1 VRAKGSDVAKLKKKK
16 LRSSAAQKS
25 AKPRLVN
32 NRFPTAEKK
41 EQAFPIVAIGASA
54 GGLKAFGQF
63 FSNMPLDSGI
73 GFVLIPH
80 LDPNHVSLLPD
91 LLRKYTKMTVVQAGD
106 GIKVQ
111 ANCIYV
117 IRPNTEMA
125 IMHGTLLL
133 TEPEARRGHR
143 LPIDIFFL
151 ALAKDQREK
160 AIAII
165 LSGNGTD
172 GTLGLRAIKA
182 EGGMAMVQDPA
193 TAEYD
198 SMPRNALQ
206 AGVVDYTLPPEK
218 MPAELIKYVKHPYLK
233 AAPETV
239 ALADQTSDPLKK
251 IFYLLR
257 LQTGHD
263 FSFYKKNTIRRRIEK
278 RMSIH
283 QIENISQY
291 LRLLQQNT
299 QEVAILFKEFLIGV
313 TNFFRD
319 AEAFEALSKRLIK
332 ETLADKPKDYS
343 IRVWVPG
350 CSSGEEVY
358 SIAIVLR
365 ECMDKLKRN
374 CHVQIFAT
382 DIDQDAIHA
391 ARAGLYPGSI
401 VADVTPARLKR
412 FFVKEG
418 HNYRIKKEIR
428 EMVIFA
434 VQDLIKDPPF
444 TKLDL
449 LSCRNLF
456 IYFDAALQ
464 KKLLPLF
471 HYALQPDG
479 ILFLGPSESIG
490 EAVDLFTLI
499 DKKWKLLKPK
509 GSRFVAESV
518 ISFPDS
524 ISRGD
529 VGDRPGQGEKS
540 EGKDLVFSKA
550 AEKMLLDEY
559 APPSVLIR
567 SEGEILYAHGR
578 TGKYLELAQGRASLN
593 ILEMAREGI
602 RRELEPLIRKAKTQ
616 KKQVSMEGLQV
627 KANGEYQRL
636 NLTVKPLLQTQAGG
650 DLMIIAF
657 EEITPKTTKSRKAKS
672 PGGGAKAAERIL
684 QLEQELQ
691 YSREHLQTTIEEI
704 ETANEELKS
713 ANEELQST
721 NEESQS
727 TNEELETSKEEM
739 QSLNEELVTVNAEL
753 QCRIDELFS
762 SNDDMKNLFD
772 ASKIAMIF
780 LDQKLSIRRFT
791 TETTKIINLIP
802 TDVGRPVGDI
812 VANLEGADLAGDARE
827 VIDSLVA
834 KEKNLRS
841 RDGHWYLMRILPY
854 RTVDNVID
862 GVVVTL
868 SDITELK
875 RAEDLINEAYDYAES
890 IVDTVREP
898 MLVLDAGLKVLSAN
912 RSFYRTFKDT
922 SETTLGKSIFKL
934 GNEQWDIAELR
945 QLLQQILS
953 ENTTFE
959 DFLVERDFPQIGRK
973 KMLLNGRRIFRDV
986 IGTQTILLAIEDV
999 TERNQT
1005 SD

>member
-1 VRAKGSDVAKLKKKK
+1 MDALKKKK
-16 LRSSAAQKS
+16 FRSSASQKS
-25 AKPRLVN
+25 EKPRLVK
-32 NRFPTAEKK
+32 NRFPAADKK
-41 EQAFPIVAIGASA
+41 EQAFPIVALGASA
-54 GGLKAFGQF
+54 GGLKAFEQF
-63 FSNMPLDSGI
+63 FPNMPPDSGM

-80 LDPNHVSLLPD
+80 LDPDHISLLPD
-91 LLRKYTKMTVVQAGD
+91 LLRKYTKMTVIQAGD

-117 IRPNTEMA
+117 IPPNREMA

-133 TEPEARRGHR
+133 TEPAARHGLR
-143 LPIDIFFL
+143 LPIDTFFL
-151 ALAKDQREK
+151 ALANDRKER

-165 LSGNGTD
+165 LSGNGSD

-182 EGGMAMVQDPA
+182 EGGIAMVQDPD

-206 AGVVDYTLPPEK
+206 TGLVDYSLAPEK

-233 AAPETV
+233 AIPGTV
-239 ALADQTSDPLKK
+239 AVADRTSDALRK

-257 LQTGHD
+257 MQTGHD
-263 FSFYKKNTIRRRIEK
+263 FSLYKTNTIRRRIER
-278 RMSIH
+278 RMSI
-283 QIENISQY
+283 QQVENISQY
-291 LRLLQQNT
+291 LRLLQQNS
-299 QEVAILFKEFLIGV
+299 QEVAILFKEILIGV

-343 IRVWVPG
+343 MRVWVPG
-350 CSSGEEVY
+350 CSSGEEAY

-365 ECMDKLKRN
+365 ECADKLKRN
-374 CHVQIFAT
+374 CNVQIFAT
-382 DIDQDAIHA
+382 DIDPDAINA
-391 ARAGLYPGSI
+391 ARAGFYPASI
-401 VADVTPARLKR
+401 VANVTAARLKR
-412 FFVKEG
+412 FFAKEG
-418 HNYRIKKEIR
+418 HSYRIKKEIR
-428 EMVIFA
+428 EIVVFA

-449 LSCRNLF
+449 LSCRNLL

-490 EAVDLFTLI
+490 GASDLFTLI

-509 GSRFVAESV
+509 GSRFVPESV
-518 ISFPDS
+518 TSFPAG

-529 VGDRPGQGEKS
+529 VGGSLGQGEKS

-567 SEGEILYAHGR
+567 PDGEILYAHGR

-593 ILEMAREGI
+593 ILEMAEGI
-602 RRELEPLIRKAKTQ
+602 RHELEPLIRKAETQ

-627 KANGEYQRL
+627 KANGEFQRL
-636 NLTVKPLLQTQAGG
+636 NLTVKPLHQTQAIG
-650 DLMIIAF
+650 DLMIVAF
-657 EEITPKTTKSRKAKS
+657 EEIAPKTTKSRKAKAL
-672 PGGGAKAAERIL
+672 GGAKAAERIL

-691 YSREHLQTTIEEI
+691 YSREHLQTTIEDL

-753 QCRIDELFS
+753 QCRIDELS
-762 SNDDMKNLFD
+762 SANDDMKNLFD

-780 LDQKLSIRRFT
+780 LDQKLCIRRFT
-791 TETTKIINLIP
+791 KETTKIINLIP
-802 TDVGRPVGDI
+802 TDVGRPVCDI
-812 VANLEGADLAGDARE
+812 VANLEVADLAGDARE
-827 VIDSLVA
+827 VMDSLVA

-934 GNEQWDIAELR
+934 GNEQWNIAELR
-945 QLLQQILS
+945 QLLEQILS
-953 ENTTFE
+953 ENTAFE
-959 DFLVERDFPQIGRK
+959 DFLVERDFAQIGRK
-973 KMLLNGRRIFRDV
+973 KMLLNGRRIYRDI
-986 IGTQTILLAIEDV
+986 IGTQTLLLAIEDV
-999 TERNQT
+999 TERNQM
-1005 SD
+1005 SN